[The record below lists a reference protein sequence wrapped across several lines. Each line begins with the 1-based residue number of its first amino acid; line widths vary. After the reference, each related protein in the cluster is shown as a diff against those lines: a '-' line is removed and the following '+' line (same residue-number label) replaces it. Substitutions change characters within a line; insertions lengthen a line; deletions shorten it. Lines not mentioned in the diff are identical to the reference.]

1 MEPAPA
7 ATTEPPA
14 PPVHDEHATLP
25 FPRVAGVPDR
35 PRRRLVIVVRADPV
49 ICGHSGEA
57 RCLAEVALTRGYD
70 DVRIVTWPLDRLQDS
85 GLPLK
90 PWDSVQ
96 PYSPGIT
103 VERPDPVGDYRV
115 VDGRYL
121 AGLTGRLI
129 ELFTE
134 GVPTVAISLYLSP
147 HTGAVQDA
155 ARIARSMGVT
165 DLVTVAEAVGSDI
178 TNVVRDCLDSGR
190 SGAAVQILSTYLD
203 ADHCVAVSE
212 FTKDL
217 VVESAERLDAA
228 LGTRFAPECRERIGI
243 SFPAVHAAPYLDQDP
258 DQVARVL
265 ARRGLQPGSY
275 LLFLSRLAAAKG
287 VDDLIEA
294 FSSCRAS
301 ERLRLVL
308 VGRGPREQD
317 IRVWAA
323 ESGVADRIEI
333 LTDVDDDEKTALMAG
348 SAAFVLPSR
357 PQPEFVETF
366 GIALVEA
373 MLSGGGP
380 VITCPTGGI
389 VEAVGDTAVLVP
401 PRDPQ
406 RLAEAIDQVAGWST
420 ATTDRWRARAREHAL
435 QFDRAQVFD
444 RLARRIATADEVVA

>member
-1 MEPAPA
+1 MDSTPP
-7 ATTEPPA
+7 TETLFPPIETLL
-14 PPVHDEHATLP
+14 PPTVA
-25 FPRVAGVPDR
+25 FPGLAERTGRV
-35 PRRRLVIVVRADPV
+35 RRRLVIVVRADPV

-70 DVRIVTWPLDRLQDS
+70 DVRIVSWPIDRLQES

-90 PWDSVQ
+90 PLATVQ

-115 VDGRYL
+115 IDGRYI

-129 ELFTE
+129 ELFTD
-134 GVPTVAISLYLSP
+134 GVPTVAMSLYLSP
-147 HTGAVQDA
+147 HTTAVQDA
-155 ARIARSMGVT
+155 ARIARSMGAR

-178 TNVVRDCLDSGR
+178 TNVVRNCLDDNR
-190 SGAAVQILSTYLD
+190 FGAAVHIMTTYLE
-203 ADHCVAVSE
+203 ADHCVAVSQ

-217 VVESAERLDAA
+217 IEESALLLDERL
-228 LGTRFAPECRERIGI
+228 GTHFAQECRRRIGI
-243 SFPAVHAAPYLDQDP
+243 SFPAVHTAPYLEQDRG
-258 DQVARVL
+258 QVAQVL
-265 ARRGLQPGSY
+265 QRRGLEPGKY

-294 FSSCRAS
+294 YRGSTARH
-301 ERLRLVL
+301 ELKLVL
-308 VGRGPREQD
+308 VGRGPREAE
-317 IRVWAA
+317 IRSWAA
-323 ESGVADRIEI
+323 ASGVADRIEI
-333 LTDVDDDEKTALMAG
+333 LTDVDDDEKPALMAG

-389 VEAVGDTAVLVP
+389 TEAVGDTAVLVP
-401 PRDPQ
+401 PFAPESLRD
-406 RLAEAIDQVAGWST
+406 AIDMVATMSPEMD
-420 ATTDRWRARAREHAL
+420 AAWRTRAREYAL

-444 RLARRIATADEVVA
+444 RLARRIATADEDVA

>member
-1 MEPAPA
+1 MEFTP
-7 ATTEPPA
+7 TTGSTTPYPSA
-14 PPVHDEHATLP
+14 VPFAGAVH
-25 FPRVAGVPDR
+25 RSSK

-57 RCLAEVALTRGYD
+57 RCLAEVALTRGFD
-70 DVRIVTWPLDRLQDS
+70 DVRIVTWPIDRLQES

-90 PWDSVQ
+90 PLDTVQ

-115 VDGRYL
+115 IDGRFL

-134 GVPTVAISLYLSP
+134 DIPTVAVSLYLSP
-147 HTGAVQDA
+147 HTAAVQDA
-155 ARIARSMGVT
+155 ARVARSMGVS

-178 TNVVRDCLDSGR
+178 TNVVRSCLDSGR
-190 SGAAVQILSTYLD
+190 FGSAVQILSTYLD

-217 VVESAERLDAA
+217 IEDSAQQLDAL
-228 LGTRFAPECRERIGI
+228 LGTNFAEECRQRIGI
-243 SFPAVHAAPYLDQDP
+243 SFPAVNSAPYLDQDP
-258 DQVARVL
+258 DEIADVL
-265 ARRGLQPGSY
+265 GRRGLEPGGY

-294 FSSCRAS
+294 YRGSDARH
-301 ERLRLVL
+301 RLRLVL
-308 VGRGPREQD
+308 VGRGPREEE
-317 IRVWAA
+317 IREWAA
-323 ESGVADRIEI
+323 ASGVADRIDI
-333 LTDVDDDEKTALMAG
+333 LTDVDDDEKPALMAG

-380 VITCPTGGI
+380 VVTCPTGGI
-389 VEAVGDTAVLVP
+389 TEAVGDTAVLVP
-401 PRDPQ
+401 ARDPA
-406 RLAEAIDQVAGWST
+406 RLREAIDMVAGWPAET
-420 ATTDRWRARAREHAL
+420 ASAWSERAQEYAK
-435 QFDRAQVFD
+435 QFDRTNVFD

>member
-1 MEPAPA
+1 MDSMPP
-7 ATTEPPA
+7 TETLLPPT
-14 PPVHDEHATLP
+14 VP
-25 FPRVAGVPDR
+25 FPGLAERTAKA
-35 PRRRLVIVVRADPV
+35 RRRLVIVVRADPV

-70 DVRIVTWPLDRLQDS
+70 DVRIVSWPIDRLQES

-90 PWDSVQ
+90 PLATVQ

-115 VDGRYL
+115 IDGRYL

-129 ELFTE
+129 ELFTD
-134 GVPTVAISLYLSP
+134 GVPTVAMSLYLSP
-147 HTGAVQDA
+147 HTTAVQDA
-155 ARIARSMGVT
+155 ARIARSMGVR

-178 TNVVRDCLDSGR
+178 TNVVRNCLDDNR
-190 SGAAVQILSTYLD
+190 FGAAVHIMTTYLE
-203 ADHCVAVSE
+203 ADHCVAVSQ

-217 VVESAERLDAA
+217 IEESALLLDERL
-228 LGTRFAPECRERIGI
+228 GTDFAQECRRRIGI
-243 SFPAVHAAPYLDQDP
+243 SFPAVHTAPYLEQDRE
-258 DQVARVL
+258 QVARVL
-265 ARRGLQPGSY
+265 QRRGLEPGRY

-294 FSSCRAS
+294 YRGSNARH
-301 ERLRLVL
+301 EWKLVL
-308 VGRGPREQD
+308 VGRGPREAE
-317 IRVWAA
+317 IRSWAA
-323 ESGVADRIEI
+323 ASGVADRTEI
-333 LTDVDDDEKTALMAG
+333 LTDVDDDEKPALMAG

-389 VEAVGDTAVLVP
+389 TEAVGDTAVLVP
-401 PRDPQ
+401 PFAPESLRD
-406 RLAEAIDQVAGWST
+406 AIDMVATMSPEMD
-420 ATTDRWRARAREHAL
+420 AAWRTRAREYAL

-444 RLARRIATADEVVA
+444 RLARRIATADEDVA

>member
-1 MEPAPA
+1 MDFTPTSGSNPPRSIALTFAGPA
-7 ATTEPPA
+7 
-14 PPVHDEHATLP
+14 H
-25 FPRVAGVPDR
+25 RSSR
-35 PRRRLVIVVRADPV
+35 PRRLVIVVRADPV

-57 RCLAEVALTRGYD
+57 RCLAEVALTRGFD
-70 DVRIVTWPLDRLQDS
+70 DVRIVTWPIDRLQES

-90 PWDSVQ
+90 PLETVQ
-96 PYSPGIT
+96 SYSPGIT

-115 VDGRYL
+115 IDGRYL
-121 AGLTGRLI
+121 AGVTGRLI

-134 GVPTVAISLYLSP
+134 DIPTVAMSLYLSP
-147 HTGAVQDA
+147 HTAAVQDA
-155 ARIARSMGVT
+155 ARVARSMGVT

-178 TNVVRDCLDSGR
+178 TNVVRSSLDSGR
-190 SGAAVQILSTYLD
+190 FGSAVQILTTYLD

-217 VVESAERLDAA
+217 IEDSARQLDERL
-228 LGTRFAPECRERIGI
+228 GTNFAEECRLRIGI
-243 SFPAVHAAPYLDQDP
+243 SYPAVNSAPYLDQDP
-258 DQVARVL
+258 AEIAAVL
-265 ARRGLQPGSY
+265 RRRGLEPGGY

-294 FSSCRAS
+294 YRGSDARH
-301 ERLRLVL
+301 RLRLVL
-308 VGRGPREQD
+308 AGRGPREEE
-317 IRVWAA
+317 IRTWAA
-323 ESGVADRIEI
+323 ASGVADRIDI
-333 LTDVDDDEKTALMAG
+333 LTDVDDDEKPALMAG

-389 VEAVGDTAVLVP
+389 TEAVGDTAVLVP
-401 PRDPQ
+401 AHDPV
-406 RLAEAIDQVAGWST
+406 RLRTAIDTVAGWPDEVISG
-420 ATTDRWRARAREHAL
+420 WGERAREHAK
-435 QFDRAQVFD
+435 QFDRTNVFD